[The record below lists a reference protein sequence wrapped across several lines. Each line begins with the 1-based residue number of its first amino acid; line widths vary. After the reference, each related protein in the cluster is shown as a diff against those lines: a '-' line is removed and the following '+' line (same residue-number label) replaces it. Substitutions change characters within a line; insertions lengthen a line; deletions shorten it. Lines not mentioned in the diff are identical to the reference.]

1 MVMNN
6 KGYTAVELLA
16 LFAIVGI
23 IAIISISK
31 VTYAFG
37 GKSSIS
43 LRENAFKIIESEAK
57 KYGENKPDI
66 FKDSNEY
73 YLEVSEL
80 VDAGYLL
87 KDGEKTILGFD
98 DLNDRKIKI
107 TKEDDAIIA
116 VVLNRD

>member
-1 MVMNN
+1 MNN
-6 KGYTAVELLA
+6 KGYTAIEMLV
-16 LFAIVGI
+16 LFIVVGI
-23 IAIISISK
+23 IAIFSISR

-37 GKSSIS
+37 GKSSVS
-43 LRENAFKIIESEAK
+43 LRENAFQIIESEAK
-57 KYGENKPDI
+57 KYGEKNPKI
-66 FKDSNEY
+66 FKEGKEY

-107 TKEDDAIIA
+107 TKSENDKVTA